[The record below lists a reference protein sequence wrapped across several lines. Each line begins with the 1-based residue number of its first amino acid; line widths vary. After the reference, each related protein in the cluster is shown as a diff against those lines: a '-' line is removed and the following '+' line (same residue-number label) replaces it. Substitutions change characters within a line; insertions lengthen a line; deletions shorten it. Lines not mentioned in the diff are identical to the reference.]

1 MSMKNLKVLLQDGI
15 RETKKHY
22 EAPELIELGN
32 VAELTNYD
40 ISTQIP

>member
-1 MSMKNLKVLLQDGI
+1 MNNPKMLPHDGAP
-15 RETKKHY
+15 ETKKRY

-40 ISTQIP
+40 ISTQVP